1 MLSTM
6 SLKTS
11 LTSAFALLLVL
22 LLLQGGLALSSMRG
36 IFTNV
41 DGLANDAVPSVDIT
55 NRLNISI
62 ANLRGLQTRH
72 ILTIEPKALEDA
84 ERVLANEVKKLG
96 ARMATY
102 EPMISLEEE
111 RSAFNGFKIAAAE
124 YLRLHDQLVALSR
137 AGKKEEA
144 AALLTGEMVKSYERM
159 DDFADQFRDANV
171 AAAKR
176 MYEDSAGQ
184 FWQSIIRNG
193 VLLAIGA
200 LAGIAAMIF
209 VSRDVSRPI
218 ERITRLMR
226 RLADNDLTVEVPY
239 LERRNEIG
247 EMAGAVE
254 VFKKNGIRVQSM
266 NAQEER
272 MRQKCDDLREAI
284 GSIVAAAVEGD
295 FTQRMMQD
303 FEFADLNAFAASMN
317 ELVESIDTGL
327 AETRRVIGALADG
340 DLTGNMRGHY
350 TGAFAE
356 LQRNVNTTMD
366 TLRAIVGEVRHSID
380 QINSGSGELRF
391 ASDDLAKRTEQ
402 QAAALEETSSALEEI
417 TSAVR
422 QSTERA
428 TEASRKVDDA
438 RRSTANSSDVVGD
451 AISAMQRIE
460 QASGQIGQI
469 INVIDEIAFQTNLL
483 ALNAGVEAARAGE
496 AGKGFAVVAQ
506 EVRELAQRSA
516 GAAKD
521 IKALITKSGEEVGAG
536 VRLVTATGDALSQIR
551 QHVEGINDEVHQI
564 ASTSAEQSS
573 RLQEVNSAVGQMD
586 QVTQRNAAMVE
597 ETTASTN
604 RLADDAYNLSVLIAR
619 FKLEH
624 GERRAQPAPANANPV
639 APAARRLAIGGARA
653 R

>member
-1 MLSTM
+1 M

-11 LTSAFALLLVL
+11 LTSAFALLLLL

-72 ILTIEPKALEDA
+72 ILTTEPKALEEA

-96 ARMATY
+96 DRMAIY
-102 EPMISLEEE
+102 EPMISLDDE
-111 RSAFNGFKIAAAE
+111 RTAFNGFKTAAAE
-124 YLRLHDQLVALSR
+124 YLQLHNQLVALSR
-137 AGKKEEA
+137 AGKKAEA
-144 AALLTGEMVKSYERM
+144 SALLTGEMVKSYERM

-184 FWQSIIRNG
+184 FWQAIIRNG
-193 VLLAIGA
+193 VLLATGA

-226 RLADNDLTVEVPY
+226 RLADSDLTIQIPY
-239 LERRNEIG
+239 LDRKNEIG

-254 VFKKNGIRVQSM
+254 VFKTNAIRVQSL

-272 MRQKCDDLREAI
+272 MHQKCEDLRNAI
-284 GSIVAAAVEGD
+284 GGMVAAAVEGD
-295 FTQRMMQD
+295 FTLRMNQD
-303 FEFADLNAFAASMN
+303 FEFADLNAFAGSMN

-327 AETRRVIGALADG
+327 AETRRVIGLLAEG
-340 DLTGNMRGHY
+340 DLTGSMRGHY

-356 LQRNVNTTMD
+356 LQHNVNSTMD
-366 TLRAIVGEVRHSID
+366 TLRAIIREVRHSID
-380 QINSGSGELRF
+380 QINSGSSELRS

-402 QAAALEETSSALEEI
+402 QAAALEETSAALEEI
-417 TSAVR
+417 TTAVR

-428 TEASRKVDDA
+428 TVATRKVDDA
-438 RRSTANSSDVVGD
+438 RRSTDNSSTVVGD

-521 IKALITKSGEEVGAG
+521 IKALITKSGEEVGSG
-536 VRLVTATGDALSQIR
+536 VRLVTATGDALAQIR

-573 RLQEVNSAVGQMD
+573 SLQEVNSAVSQLD

-597 ETTASTN
+597 ETTAGTN
-604 RLADDAYNLSVLIAR
+604 RLADDAYNLSILIAR
-619 FKLEH
+619 FKLEQ
-624 GERRAQPAPANANPV
+624 GERRPQPAPANANPV
-639 APAARRLAIGGARA
+639 APTARKLATGGARA